1 MPKVFIVNE
10 PDESRVPAGRQS
22 WDTSPAAYF
31 GDLVYVFTS
40 DTPPPVRD
48 REAAMERAHDVLK
61 EATPDDFLVW
71 AGGDPFG
78 MVLAAAILAD
88 YTDGHFTYLMWDRM
102 ARTYAPVS
110 VDVFGSNGEQ
120 AHDNEVQPD

>member
-31 GDLVYVFTS
+31 GDLEYVFLA
-40 DTPPPVRD
+40 DNPPPVRD
-48 REAAMERAHDVLK
+48 RDAALERAHEVLS
-61 EATPDDFLVW
+61 EATSEDFLVW

-78 MVLAAAILAD
+78 MVIAAAVMAD
-88 YTDGHFTYLMWDRM
+88 YTDGKFTYLMWDRM
-102 ARTYAPVS
+102 ARSYAPVP
-110 VDVFGSNGEQ
+110 VDLFNGE
-120 AHDNEVQPD
+120 DDE